1 MPDDESEDQP
11 PTVFLKKPLADKK
24 TEKSDESPTSTGKL
38 VCLDTTHFDI
48 PPDSNEYWLTRSEE
62 VVGRGEGNT
71 VQINSPEIS
80 RVHARFVSFSG
91 KWIIEDG
98 GSRNGVWVNGNRL
111 ESRMTLSS
119 GDTIHLGRVP
129 FRFEVL
135 DIAPSELVQ
144 PVIADKKPPVPQ
156 PPSSTA
162 ETISLEIPEVE
173 RYAKTG
179 AAGSAPAP
187 DRAASTDRED
197 TGVKRTLAMA
207 SLVGSPED
215 GAKVSELGAA
225 VTLLREHLP
234 EIISTLV
241 ERARTGD
248 AEAARG
254 CVDLLMH
261 EEQRLA
267 VDLELTGATPGHVKT
282 IVSAMTDRKITPKQA
297 LDVLQVFAT
306 ARELLRKR
314 QA

>member
-1 MPDDESEDQP
+1 MSDYESEDQP
-11 PTVFLKKPLADKK
+11 TTVFLEKSLVDKK
-24 TEKSDESPTSTGKL
+24 TEKSHEGPTSTGKL

-62 VVGRGEGNT
+62 VVGRGEEST
-71 VQINSPEIS
+71 VQVNSPAIS
-80 RVHARFVSFSG
+80 RVHARFASFSG

-98 GSRNGVWVNGNRL
+98 GSRNGVWVNGARL

-119 GDTIHLGRVP
+119 GDTINLGRVP

-135 DIAPSELVQ
+135 DIAPSELVR
-144 PVIADKKPPVPQ
+144 PVVVDKKPSVPQ
-156 PPSSTA
+156 PQSSSA
-162 ETISLEIPEVE
+162 ETIALEPEE
-173 RYAKTG
+173 D
-179 AAGSAPAP
+179 GSY
-187 DRAASTDRED
+187 EFQ
-197 TGVKRTLAMA
+197 RTVALANLDA
-207 SLVGSPED
+207 LPED
-215 GAKVSELGAA
+215 AANAAELGAA
-225 VTLLREHLP
+225 VALLREHLP

-248 AEAARG
+248 AEAARV

-261 EEQRLA
+261 EERRLV
-267 VDLELTGATPGHVKT
+267 VDLERTGAIPGHVKT

-306 ARELLRKR
+306 ARELLKKR